1 MDFYGTSVAA
11 PLPPEEPRLLFFDR
25 KRGLADRETLTL
37 DDRAEDPVL
46 SPEFQSALQTAA
58 QVYIV
63 DGYFAETREL
73 AEEILWVATV
83 ADVKQMRI
91 ITARKAEFW
100 ALQDL
105 ADRWKREAQRSGTIE
120 LRTLPKRAD
129 GSALPHDR
137 FALLDGTLWHWG
149 ATVGGGFSG
158 LNACSFGWSAKRTG
172 AAVWFKELWER
183 TE

>member
-1 MDFYGTSVAA
+1 MDFHGTSVAV

-37 DDRAEDPVL
+37 NDRGNDPVL
-46 SPEFQSALQTAA
+46 SPKFQSALQTAA

-63 DGYFAETREL
+63 DSYFAETRAL
-73 AEEILWVATV
+73 AEEILLVATV

-91 ITARKAEFW
+91 ITARKAEFG
-100 ALQDL
+100 ALRDL
-105 ADRWKREAQRSGTIE
+105 VYELQREAQRSGTIE
-120 LRTLPKRAD
+120 LRTLPKRTD

-137 FALLDGTLWHWG
+137 FALIDGTLWHWG

-172 AAVWFKELWER
+172 AAAWFKELWER